1 MQNFASSTAFDSIST
16 PPEVRTW
23 TDPQALC
30 LQLGLDP
37 ASLDFDLTP
46 SFPCRIPTS
55 YAQRMRPGDPSDP
68 LLLQVL
74 PRQVENN
81 VHPGYGPD
89 PLAEVE
95 REIAPGILQVH
106 PDRLLVLVHDQ
117 CAIHCRHCFRRTREH
132 GITANTETLV
142 KIINKKT
149 GIQEIILSGGEPL
162 LLPVQ
167 HLNEIIS
174 ILSRFSHIERLRIHT
189 RLPIADPDR
198 ITPQLL
204 ETLQL
209 WPRRL
214 TIVLHTNH
222 AQELDASVENTCKAM
237 QNLGIY
243 LESQGVLLKG
253 INDSIPALTA
263 LFQRLATLGI
273 RAKYMHSL
281 DKVQGA
287 AHFAVSNKDACALR
301 DALSN
306 ILPNEQI
313 PRFVRDP
320 GGMEGKCVIT
330 PDCA

>member
-1 MQNFASSTAFDSIST
+1 MPNFASSTAFDSIST
-16 PPEVRTW
+16 VPEVRTW

-30 LQLGLDP
+30 QHLGLDP
-37 ASLDFDLTP
+37 AILDCDPSP

-55 YAQRMRPGDPSDP
+55 YSQRMRTNDPNDP

-106 PDRLLVLVHDQ
+106 PDRLLVLIHDQ

-132 GITANTETLV
+132 GITANTATLV
-142 KIINKKT
+142 KIINKKPS
-149 GIQEIILSGGEPL
+149 IQEIILSGGEPL
-162 LLPVQ
+162 LLPMPR
-167 HLNEIIS
+167 LNEILS
-174 ILSRFSHIERLRIHT
+174 ILSRFPQIGRLRIHT
-189 RLPIADPDR
+189 RLPIADPAQ
-198 ITPQLL
+198 ITPEIL
-204 ETLQL
+204 ETLRI

-214 TIVLHTNH
+214 TVVLHINH
-222 AQELDASVENTCKAM
+222 AQELDTSVENACKAM
-237 QNLGIY
+237 RNLGMR

-253 INDSIPALTA
+253 INDSIPILTT
-263 LFQRLATLGI
+263 LFQRLATMDI
-273 RAKYMHSL
+273 RAKYLHSL

-287 AHFAVSNKDACALR
+287 AHFAVENHEACALR
-301 DALSN
+301 DNLSRL
-306 ILPNEQI
+306 LPSDHI

-320 GGMEGKCVIT
+320 GGMEGKCSLSQ
-330 PDCA
+330 A